1 MLKVE
6 AESSISF
13 YLIYSFVYSSHMER
27 VPTASALLEVAILWL
42 NVFSFLMSL
51 LSVTILPLITPL
63 LCKRTSTE
71 PGMKKRASIGTGN
84 VSERGPD
91 ELGDQSGLLG
101 KVAVF

>member
-1 MLKVE
+1 
-6 AESSISF
+6 
-13 YLIYSFVYSSHMER
+13 MER
-27 VPTASALLEVAILWL
+27 VPSASALLEVAFLWF

-51 LSVTILPLITPL
+51 LSVTMLPLITPL